1 MKSGDN
7 IMKYLKYEIEN
18 QIATITIN
26 RPEVLNALN
35 KDLIDE
41 LGLAVD
47 DMIHEGKAR
56 ALIITG
62 EGKHFAAG
70 ADIVQMI
77 EMNPAQARG
86 FIFSGVYNKIEA
98 LPIPVFAAIKGFAL
112 GGGLELALACDF
124 RICSSKAKL
133 GLPEIKLGIMP
144 GAGGTQRLPKLIG
157 LSRAREMIYFG
168 DIIDA
173 EKAYQWGLCDRVTEG
188 DPMEQAKELAQ
199 KVLEKS
205 PVALD
210 AAKKTINYGLDK
222 DLTSGIIFEAMV
234 WSDLFSTADQKEG
247 MRAFHEKRTPE
258 FKGE

>member
-1 MKSGDN
+1 MKFV
-7 IMKYLKYEIEN
+7 KYEIEN
-18 QIATITIN
+18 QVATITIN
-26 RPEVLNALN
+26 RPDVLNALN
-35 KDLIDE
+35 KELVDE

-47 DMIHEGKAR
+47 AMSKEGEAR

-77 EMNPAQARG
+77 EMNPSQARG

-98 LPIPVFAAIKGFAL
+98 LPIPVIAAIKGFAL

-124 RICSSKAKL
+124 RICSAKAKM
-133 GLPEIKLGIMP
+133 GLPEIKLGIIP

-157 LSRAREMIYFG
+157 LSRAREMVYFG
-168 DIIDA
+168 EIIDA
-173 EKAYQWGLCDRVTEG
+173 EKACQWGLIDRVVEG
-188 DPMEQAKELAQ
+188 DPLDAARELAQ

-205 PVALD
+205 PLALQ
-210 AAKKTINYGLDK
+210 AAKLTINYGLDK
-222 DLTSGIIFEAMV
+222 DLASGITFEALV

-247 MRAFHEKRTPE
+247 MLAFQEKRRPAFTG
-258 FKGE
+258 K

>member
-1 MKSGDN
+1 
-7 IMKYLKYEIEN
+7 MKYLKYGIEN
-18 QIATITIN
+18 RIATITIN

-35 KDLIDE
+35 RDLINE
-41 LGLAVD
+41 LGSTIDTMMSEDNAC
-47 DMIHEGKAR
+47 

-62 EGKHFAAG
+62 EGKSFAAG

-77 EMNPAQARG
+77 ELNPSQART
-86 FIFSGVYNKIEA
+86 FIFSDVFDKIEA
-98 LPIPVFAAIKGFAL
+98 LPIPVIAAIKGFAL

-133 GLPEIKLGIMP
+133 GFPEIKLGIMP

-173 EKAYQWGLCDRVTEG
+173 EKACQWGLCERVVEG
-188 DPMEQAKELAQ
+188 DPVEQSISLAE
-199 KVLEKS
+199 KLTALSPLALE
-205 PVALD
+205 
-210 AAKKTINYGLDK
+210 AAKKTINFSTGSALS
-222 DLTSGIIFEAMV
+222 SGIAFEAIV

-247 MRAFHEKRTPE
+247 MRAFHEKRKPNFT
-258 FKGE
+258 GE